1 MMRFPR
7 FQQDPTVHE
16 LESLSGH
23 KPPPEDKR
31 EPTMA
36 RDGYTVRGRR
46 PVVPGVDPGD
56 IMSNARADRMEEFNR
71 SYPAPY
77 DMED

>member
-1 MMRFPR
+1 MRYHR
-7 FQQDPTVHE
+7 FESDPTVHC
-16 LESLSGH
+16 LEPLNEH
-23 KPPPEDKR
+23 KAPPEDTRK
-31 EPTMA
+31 PTMA

-56 IMSNARADRMEEFNR
+56 IMSNARANRMEEFNN
-71 SYPAPY
+71 SYTSML